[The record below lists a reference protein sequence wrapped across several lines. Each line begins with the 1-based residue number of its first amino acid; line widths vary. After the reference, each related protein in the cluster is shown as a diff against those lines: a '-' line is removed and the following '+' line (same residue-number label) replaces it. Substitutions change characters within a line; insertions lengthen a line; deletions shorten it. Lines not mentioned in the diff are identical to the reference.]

1 MKNLDPIKRV
11 ETKQYE
17 MNLPMTGNPEEDNI
31 TILDNMPPI
40 FHNAPVYD
48 LDENPFS
55 FIYIDTNYKCNMECG
70 FCDTPVRHY
79 KDLEIDAFEELCAKL
94 PYKVAMR
101 FVGGEPT
108 LWSKMFKA
116 LEIAEKYKH
125 QVAVVTN
132 GIKLANKT
140 YAKELY
146 NVWKNNPS
154 FNISVSLNG
163 GLYNDEWYEKI
174 DHDKSWRKQKVKGL
188 QNIIELGF
196 KKICTNAIIVKGLN
210 EGVVKQFY
218 DLATSLPSG
227 TITNIRYRCAAK
239 QGRYVDDLIEK
250 EDHTSYTGIEL
261 NEYVKTIIPEANNP
275 LRWIRDGIHPST
287 GSGKRLNNPKLKC
300 NSCCLMYYIKPKLW
314 VATVEFG
321 SHNSALCWRRGQF
334 VQSIMKIQPAH
345 HYIDEL
351 SRYVN
356 TYVPDGMKQLSDHM
370 MKEKTENVI

>member
-1 MKNLDPIKRV
+1 MINLDPIERV
-11 ETKQYE
+11 QSKQYE

-48 LDENPFS
+48 LNKNPFS

-163 GLYNDEWYEKI
+163 GLYNDEWYEKV

-218 DLATSLPSG
+218 DLATSLPAG
-227 TITNIRYRCAAK
+227 TITNIRYRCAAT
-239 QGRYVDDLIEK
+239 R
-250 EDHTSYTGIEL
+250 
-261 NEYVKTIIPEANNP
+261 
-275 LRWIRDGIHPST
+275 
-287 GSGKRLNNPKLKC
+287 
-300 NSCCLMYYIKPKLW
+300 
-314 VATVEFG
+314 
-321 SHNSALCWRRGQF
+321 
-334 VQSIMKIQPAH
+334 
-345 HYIDEL
+345 
-351 SRYVN
+351 
-356 TYVPDGMKQLSDHM
+356 
-370 MKEKTENVI
+370 